1 MVPSNLRGAC
11 SYRQDVTTKLGHIL
25 VSGTGM
31 LKCGLSDRV
40 EGGRGASLKP
50 VEPLSDSFSV
60 GGKERGD

>member
-1 MVPSNLRGAC
+1 M
-11 SYRQDVTTKLGHIL
+11 TTKLGHIL